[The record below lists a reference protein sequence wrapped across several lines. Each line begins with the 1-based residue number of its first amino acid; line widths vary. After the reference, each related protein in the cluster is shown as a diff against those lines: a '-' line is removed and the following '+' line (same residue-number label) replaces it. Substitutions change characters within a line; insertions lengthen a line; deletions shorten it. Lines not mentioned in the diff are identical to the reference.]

1 MANSRENHI
10 RGGPETFRK
19 PVRIAENA
27 HKFISRLKGG
37 GFARYSP
44 PDESPYQGNVH
55 FALDSG
61 LMGVNRANSYDKI
74 AWKPLLVHAEV
85 QGHSGNVPE
94 TRRTLTK
101 LSLDWK
107 CDFCPLLRAESPH
120 QGNVHFGSDSGL
132 MGVNRADFKVTR
144 GGRNSSEL
152 STNLFHML
160 GDVLR
165 RSGMLRGAPKWLG
178 NLDSRQ
184 FMSIKQTSFS
194 ALEYVNLGAELQISI
209 HMYVFM
215 SKNFVGCPM

>member
-1 MANSRENHI
+1 
-10 RGGPETFRK
+10 
-19 PVRIAENA
+19 
-27 HKFISRLKGG
+27 
-37 GFARYSP
+37 
-44 PDESPYQGNVH
+44 
-55 FALDSG
+55 
-61 LMGVNRANSYDKI
+61 
-74 AWKPLLVHAEV
+74 
-85 QGHSGNVPE
+85 
-94 TRRTLTK
+94 
-101 LSLDWK
+101 
-107 CDFCPLLRAESPH
+107 
-120 QGNVHFGSDSGL
+120 